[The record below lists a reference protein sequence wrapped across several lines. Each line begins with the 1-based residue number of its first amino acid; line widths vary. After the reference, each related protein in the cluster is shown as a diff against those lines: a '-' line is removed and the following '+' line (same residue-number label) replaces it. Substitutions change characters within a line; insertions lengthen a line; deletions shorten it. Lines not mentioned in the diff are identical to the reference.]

1 MPYHTGNEMVDP
13 YLLFK
18 KAHMQSGM
26 HVADFGC
33 GRTGHI
39 IFPGAMILGEDG
51 VMYAVDVLKDVLEI
65 IEKRSRLNNKLL
77 NIKTVWSDL
86 ERVGAT
92 AIPEKS
98 LNIVFIVNTLCQS
111 NNRHG
116 ILEEAKRLLKE
127 KSRMIIVDWSRKGL
141 SFGPDDARFV
151 DFENLKKWAKMHG
164 LSVQEEFEV
173 GKFHRGLVFFKQD

>member
-13 YLLFK
+13 YLLFE
-18 KAHMQSGM
+18 KAHLQPGM

-39 IFPGAMILGEDG
+39 VFPGAMILGENG
-51 VMYAVDVLKDVLEI
+51 AMYAVDILKDVLQI
-65 IEKRSRLNNKLL
+65 IDKRSKLNNNLI
-77 NIKTVWSDL
+77 NVKTVWSDL

-98 LNIVFIVNTLCQS
+98 LDIVFVVNTLSQS
-111 NNRHG
+111 NNRHA

-127 KSRMIIVDWSRKGL
+127 KSRIVVVDWFKKGL
-141 SFGPDDARFV
+141 SFGPEDDRFV
-151 DFENLKKWAKMHG
+151 DFENLKKWTRMHD
-164 LSVQEEFEV
+164 LAVQEEFEV
-173 GKFHRGLVFFKQD
+173 GKYHRGLVLFKQD